1 MSTVVHERSSTGFQH
16 EVVMYDGVEGYV
28 DATVP
33 FITRGLE
40 AGETVL
46 VVVPAQKIALLRS
59 ALGSRAENVMFRDM
73 EQAGRNPA
81 RIIPLWK
88 EFLQDVAGSR
98 RVRGIGEPI
107 YEGRGQQELDE
118 CQRHERLLNEAFR
131 SSPAWQLLCPYDTR
145 ALPGDVIAQAHRTHP
160 WVLGLGDADTELP
173 SSNADFV
180 DAALGASTLAGTL
193 PPPPPGLRVLHF
205 EGGSLDMVRG
215 FVRAHAQTAG
225 LDTHQVN
232 DLLLA
237 VNEIATNSLR
247 YGGGQGELRVWR
259 VDQHLVCEVRDA
271 GVITDPLIGRHWPD
285 HLDHG
290 GRGVWLANQLCDLV
304 QIRSSAQ
311 GTVVRL
317 HLHGV
322 AA

>member
-1 MSTVVHERSSTGFQH
+1 
-16 EVVMYDGVEGYV
+16 MYDGVEGYV
-28 DATVP
+28 DATAP

-40 AGETVL
+40 AGDTVL
-46 VVVPAQKIALLRS
+46 VVVPAEKIALLKS
-59 ALGSRAENVMFRDM
+59 ALGSRADDVMFMDM

-88 EFLQDVAGSR
+88 EFLQDVPGA
-98 RVRGIGEPI
+98 RVRGIGEPM
-107 YEGRGQQELDE
+107 YVGRGEQELDE
-118 CQRHERLLNEAFR
+118 CQRHESLLNEAFR

-145 ALPGDVIAQAHRTHP
+145 ALPSDVIAQAQRTHP
-160 WVLGLGDADTELP
+160 WVLGGADADTHFP
-173 SSNADFV
+173 APNADFV
-180 DAALGASTLAGTL
+180 DAAHGAPTLTGAL

-225 LDTHQVN
+225 FDTHQVS

-259 VDQHLVCEVRDA
+259 VDQQLVCEVRDA
-271 GVITDPLIGRHWPD
+271 GVITDPLIGRHCPD

-317 HLHGV
+317 HLQG
-322 AA
+322 A